1 MLQLLQLAT
10 IYILDVFFQLSVLND
25 IEELHDETT
34 I

>member
-10 IYILDVFFQLSVLND
+10 IYILDVFVQLSVLND
-25 IEELHDETT
+25 IEELHNETT